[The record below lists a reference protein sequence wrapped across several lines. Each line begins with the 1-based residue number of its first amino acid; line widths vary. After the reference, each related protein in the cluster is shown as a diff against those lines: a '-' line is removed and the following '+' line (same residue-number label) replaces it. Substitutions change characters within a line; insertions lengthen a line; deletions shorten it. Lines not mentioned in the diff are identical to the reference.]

1 MNTLLII
8 FLCVMI
14 AIFIYK
20 MVSHKKRAE
29 KTLQITNDIK
39 EKLARGKN
47 EDEYDLEKSV
57 SASELINNKGSIKS
71 ASKISSGIINK
82 PVNNKPILPQTKK
95 AVNWTEST
103 SYEEDIKNVDIDSLL
118 IKNTEVSEEKIEQDL
133 NKVNKIDLEPT
144 VQYKSFIL
152 LVDDSMVVRKYVG
165 DLLKKHNYE
174 LIIKNDGLEA
184 YEYLKL
190 ILNEKG
196 KKPELII
203 SDIEMP
209 KMDGIQLI
217 EAIRKEKQYNNTPVL
232 VISGHAEKHLK
243 LMENESIQ
251 GFIKKPFDDN
261 DLLNQIN
268 YLINH

>member
-20 MVSHKKRAE
+20 IVSHKKRAE

-39 EKLARGKN
+39 EKLARGRN
-47 EDEYDLEKSV
+47 DEDLEKIV

-82 PVNNKPILPQTKK
+82 PIVNKPIVPQTKK

-103 SYEEDIKNVDIDSLL
+103 SYEDDVKNVDIDSLL
-118 IKNTEVSEEKIEQDL
+118 LKNTDNSEEAKATNPPVVEISSNSEH
-133 NKVNKIDLEPT
+133 KTFV
-144 VQYKSFIL
+144 L

-165 DLLKKHNYE
+165 DLLKKNNYE

-184 YEYLKL
+184 YDYLKSL
-190 ILNEKG
+190 LNDKSR
-196 KKPELII
+196 KPELII

-251 GFIKKPFDDN
+251 GFIKKPFNDN

-268 YLINH
+268 YLINHG